1 MSEQKLTVEQAY
13 RSMFYFLEQEYD
25 RTKADE
31 IGGLLG
37 SLSWHIT
44 QGQGPADPGAWQDWQ
59 DAVHKATSKNESAAP
74 LSSNAVQRGT
84 NSD

>member
-1 MSEQKLTVEQAY
+1 MKEQKLTIEQAY
-13 RSMFYFLEQEYD
+13 RSMFYFLEQEYE

-44 QGQGPADPGAWQDWQ
+44 GGQGPADQGAWQDWQ
-59 DAVHKATSKNESAAP
+59 EAVHKAISINESAEP
-74 LSSNAVQRGT
+74 LHGRSAGR
-84 NSD
+84 